1 MRPVIESCAI
11 TATPIPNRP
20 ARWFANRIPT
30 AITITGSAVACIP
43 IARPSMMFVAWPV
56 WDARAIA
63 LTGFQ
68 RVPV

>member
-11 TATPIPNRP
+11 TATPIPKSP
-20 ARWFANRIPT
+20 ARWFATRIPI
-30 AITITGSAVACIP
+30 AITTTGSAVACIP
-43 IARPSMMFVAWPV
+43 TASPSMMFVAWPV
-56 WDARAIA
+56 RDALAID

>member
-20 ARWFANRIPT
+20 ARWFATRIPI

-43 IARPSMMFVAWPV
+43 TARPSMMFVAWPV
-56 WDARAIA
+56 CEARAID